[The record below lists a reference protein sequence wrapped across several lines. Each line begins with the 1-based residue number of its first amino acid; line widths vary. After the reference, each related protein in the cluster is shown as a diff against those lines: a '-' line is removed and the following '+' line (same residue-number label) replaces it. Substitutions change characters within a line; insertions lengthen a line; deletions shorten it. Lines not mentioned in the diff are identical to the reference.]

1 MKKILL
7 PTDFSKNA
15 SNAIEYAVDLY
26 KNEECEFYI
35 LNAFYTL
42 GFATDNVLVPEIGE
56 IAYKSG
62 KNNSEKELSVTLKEI
77 QKNNISRHRFFKV
90 SKFNSLLNSIQE
102 TVEKE
107 NIDLIIMGTQGAT
120 NAVDKFLGSNTV
132 MVMENVRYCPVMAI
146 PSEVKYTKPKEI
158 VFPTSYNTHYKRRE
172 LKQLIEIATLTN
184 SAIRILHIE
193 NEIDKNLNKTQ
204 HNNKELLEEYFEGL
218 NYSFHVI
225 YQVELEVALDCFVQS
240 RNSDMIAFVNKKHG
254 FLDSIFTNH
263 LVQELGYKSKVPV
276 LTMHDL

>member
-15 SNAIEYAVDLY
+15 TNAIKYAVDLY

-42 GFATDNVLVPEIGE
+42 GFATDTMLVPEIGE

-62 KNNSEKELSVTLKEI
+62 KKNSEEELSNALKEI

-146 PSEVKYTKPKEI
+146 PSEVKFTKPKEI

-172 LKQLIEIATLTN
+172 LKQLIEISSLTN

-193 NEIDKNLNKTQ
+193 NEIDKELNKTQ

>member
-15 SNAIEYAVDLY
+15 TNAIKYAVDLY

-42 GFATDNVLVPEIGE
+42 GFATDTMLVPEIGE

-62 KNNSEKELSVTLKEI
+62 KKNSEEELSNALKEI

-146 PSEVKYTKPKEI
+146 PSEVKFTKPKEI
-158 VFPTSYNTHYKRRE
+158 VFPTSYKTHYKRRE
-172 LKQLIEIATLTN
+172 LKQLIEIATITN

-204 HNNKELLEEYFEGL
+204 QNNKELLEEYFEGL
-218 NYSFHVI
+218 TYSFHVI
-225 YQVELEVALDCFVQS
+225 FKVELEVALDCFVQS

>member
-15 SNAIEYAVDLY
+15 SNAIEYAIDLY

-42 GFATDNVLVPEIGE
+42 GFATDTMLVPEIGE
-56 IAYKSG
+56 IAYKNG
-62 KNNSEKELSVTLKEI
+62 KSNSEKELSVTLKEI

-204 HNNKELLEEYFEGL
+204 HNNKELLKEYFEDL